1 MKIFALIAIIIF
13 AFHNSA
19 SADNERNF
27 YTLNRQNG
35 LSDNCI
41 WQLLQL
47 GDGRMV
53 SVTPHSVDIFDGQG
67 ITTVEIDT
75 SMYMT
80 ILLYNGATHIFA
92 DPNQLLWIK
101 QWQHLYCIDLKTL
114 TQRKFDDWDSYD
126 FYIDGNGETWL
137 LKPGKLCAV
146 NSNRILDLSKIDGV
160 LQDVVSSD
168 GQIFTFWDS
177 GLLAVFDDDGN
188 FAYQTAAYSGDS
200 IRLYNKTSLVV
211 SGPDTKLYQVRTGEG
226 GSILMSFDVDNRTW
240 QKILSGSFMMH
251 TLTLTPSNFIYITT
265 SDGYIKIDAKTLEQQ
280 QFSTLFLPDGTA
292 LSTGINTVCSDRE
305 GGIWLGT
312 YNNGLLYSSPLSGL
326 FDTQPLDIEVEPILT
341 AVYMHGRPLQ
351 TGAEYDG
358 KVLLEFAPPYIENL
372 VFKHSENSPAFQF
385 STMNYVRPRE
395 TFYRYRFS
403 GGDNQEHI
411 LSADSSGNYVN
422 DKGIFYF
429 PLVALSPGSYTLE
442 VAASTNP
449 NNWQNAK
456 IKTITFIIESPW
468 WQTKIAYL
476 FYAMILAA
484 GLAAGLNIYRRR
496 ERNSQEG
503 EKHENKNCEDN
514 SNEDH
519 SHENI
524 NREYESREDMPLE
537 SPTPAPKSEPSAQ
550 EKEFMARA
558 TSLVEQHLSDSQ
570 YGVEQ
575 LAADL
580 CMERTGLYKKLTA
593 MIQQSPVAFIRSIRL
608 HRAAAMIAQKECS
621 ISEISERTG
630 FGSVSYFSKC
640 FQKEFGCKPSEYG
653 EGQHYDLRIDTRK

>member
-13 AFHNSA
+13 AFHNTA

-27 YTLNRQNG
+27 YTLNRHNG

-67 ITTVEIDT
+67 ITTVDIDT

-80 ILLYNGATHIFA
+80 IPLYNGATHIFA
-92 DPNQLLWIK
+92 DRNQLLCIK

-114 TQRKFDDWDSYD
+114 SQRKFDDWDSYD

-211 SGPDTKLYQVRTGEG
+211 CGPDTKLYQVRTGEG
-226 GSILMSFDVDNRTW
+226 GSILMSFDADNRTW
-240 QKILSGSFMMH
+240 QQILSGSFMMH

-265 SDGYIKIDAKTLEQQ
+265 SDGYIKIDAKTLALQ
-280 QFSTLFLPDGTA
+280 QFSTLYLPDGTA

-312 YNNGLLYSSPLSGL
+312 YNNGLLYSSPFSGL

-341 AVYMHGRPLQ
+341 TVYMHGRPLQ

-358 KVLLEFAPPYIENL
+358 RVLMEFAPPYIEKL
-372 VFKHSENSPAFQF
+372 IFKHSENSPAFQF
-385 STMNYVRPRE
+385 STMNYVRPRA
-395 TFYRYRFS
+395 TFYRFRFS

-476 FYAMILAA
+476 FYALLLTAVGVVVIKK
-484 GLAAGLNIYRRR
+484 RH
-496 ERNSQEG
+496 
-503 EKHENKNCEDN
+503 K
-514 SNEDH
+514 
-519 SHENI
+519 
-524 NREYESREDMPLE
+524 
-537 SPTPAPKSEPSAQ
+537 KSEVPSAETAPEPEPTAQTPTTPEHTAQ
-550 EKEFMARA
+550 EKEFMAWA

-608 HRAAAMIAQKECS
+608 HRAAAMIAQKERS
-621 ISEISERTG
+621 ISEISELTG
-630 FGSVSYFSKC
+630 FCSVSYFSKC

-653 EGQHYDLRIDTRK
+653 EGQHYDLRIYSCK

>member
-27 YTLNRQNG
+27 YTLNRHNG

-67 ITTVEIDT
+67 ITTVEMDT

-80 ILLYNGATHIFA
+80 IPLYNGATHIFS
-92 DPNQLLWIK
+92 DRNQLLWIK
-101 QWQHLYCIDLKTL
+101 QWRHLYCIDLKTL
-114 TQRKFDDWDSYD
+114 SQRKFDDWDSYD

-146 NSNRILDLSKIDGV
+146 NSDRKLDLSKIDGV

-188 FAYQTAAYSGDS
+188 FVYQTAAYSGDS
-200 IRLYNKTSLVV
+200 IMLYNKTSLVV
-211 SGPDTKLYQVRTGEG
+211 CGPDTKLYQVRTGEG
-226 GSILMSFDVDNRTW
+226 GSILMSFDVDNHNW
-240 QKILSGSFMMH
+240 QQILSGSFMMH
-251 TLTLTPSNFIYITT
+251 TLTLTPSDFIYITT
-265 SDGYIKIDAKTLEQQ
+265 SDGYIKIDAKTLALQ
-280 QFSTLFLPDGTA
+280 QFSTLYLPDGTA

-312 YNNGLLYSSPLSGL
+312 YNNGLLYSSPLSGI

-351 TGAEYDG
+351 TGAAYDG
-358 KVLLEFAPPYIENL
+358 RILLEFAPPYIEKL

-411 LSADSSGNYVN
+411 LSADSSGSYVN

-456 IKTITFIIESPW
+456 IKNITFIIESPW

-476 FYAMILAA
+476 FYALLLAA
-484 GLAAGLNIYRRR
+484 AFAIIL
-496 ERNSQEG
+496 
-503 EKHENKNCEDN
+503 K
-514 SNEDH
+514 
-519 SHENI
+519 I
-524 NREYESREDMPLE
+524 NRNRLERKSREDMLLLRIQNLVEQVNSYKNPEAPVLLSDNPE
-537 SPTPAPKSEPSAQ
+537 SPAAASEPEPSAQ

-608 HRAAAMIAQKECS
+608 HRAAAMIVQKERS
-621 ISEISERTG
+621 ISEISELTG
-630 FGSVSYFSKC
+630 FCSVSYFSKC

-653 EGQHYDLRIDTRK
+653 G

>member
-27 YTLNRQNG
+27 YTLNRHNG

-67 ITTVEIDT
+67 ITTVDIDT

-80 ILLYNGATHIFA
+80 IPLYNGATHIFA
-92 DPNQLLWIK
+92 DRNQLLWIK

-114 TQRKFDDWDSYD
+114 SQRKFDDWDSYD
-126 FYIDGNGETWL
+126 FYIDGNGETWH

-146 NSNRILDLSKIDGV
+146 NSDRKLDLSKIDGV

-200 IRLYNKTSLVV
+200 IMLYNKTSLVV
-211 SGPDTKLYQVRTGEG
+211 KGPATKLYQVRTGEG
-226 GSILMSFDVDNRTW
+226 GSILMSFDVDNHNW

-265 SDGYIKIDAKTLEQQ
+265 SDGYIKIDAKTLALQ
-280 QFSTLFLPDGTA
+280 QFSTLYLPDGTA

-312 YNNGLLYSSPLSGL
+312 YNNGLLYSSPLSGI

-341 AVYMHGRPLQ
+341 TVYMHGKPLQ

-358 KVLLEFAPPYIENL
+358 RVLLEFAPPYIEKL

-385 STMNYVRPRE
+385 STMNYVRPRA

-476 FYAMILAA
+476 FYALLLAA
-484 GLAAGLNIYRRR
+484 VGVVIIKKRHKKTDVPSA
-496 ERNSQEG
+496 E
-503 EKHENKNCEDN
+503 
-514 SNEDH
+514 
-519 SHENI
+519 
-524 NREYESREDMPLE
+524 
-537 SPTPAPKSEPSAQ
+537 TAPKSEQTSPEPTTQEPTTPEPTAQ

-558 TSLVEQHLSDSQ
+558 TSLVEQHLSDTQ

-593 MIQQSPVAFIRSIRL
+593 IIQQSPVAFIRSIRL
-608 HRAAAMIAQKECS
+608 HRAAAMIAKKECS
-621 ISEISERTG
+621 ISDIAEQTG

-653 EGQHYDLRIDTRK
+653 EGFRPAI

>member
-13 AFHNSA
+13 AFHNTA

-27 YTLNRQNG
+27 YTLNRHNG

-75 SMYMT
+75 AMYMT
-80 ILLYNGATHIFA
+80 IPLYNGATHIFA
-92 DPNQLLWIK
+92 DLNQLLWIK
-101 QWQHLYCIDLKTL
+101 QWRHLYCIDLKTL

-146 NSNRILDLSKIDGV
+146 NSDRVLDLSKIEGV

-177 GLLAVFDDDGN
+177 GLLTVFDDDGN

-200 IRLYNKTSLVV
+200 IMLYNQTSLVV
-211 SGPDTKLYQVRTGEG
+211 CGPDTKLYQVRTGEG
-226 GSILMSFDVDNRTW
+226 GSILMSFDIVNHNW

-292 LSTGINTVCSDRE
+292 LSTGINTVCNDRE

-341 AVYMHGRPLQ
+341 TVYMHGQPLQ
-351 TGAEYDG
+351 TGEEYDG
-358 KVLLEFAPPYIENL
+358 RVLLEFAPPYIEKL

-385 STMNYVRPRE
+385 STMNYVRPRA

-411 LSADSSGNYVN
+411 VSADSSGNFVN

-476 FYAMILAA
+476 FYALILVAGFAA
-484 GLAAGLNIYRRR
+484 GLIIYRRR
-496 ERNSQEG
+496 RA
-503 EKHENKNCEDN
+503 NKSRDVKSHEDN
-514 SNEDH
+514 
-519 SHENI
+519 
-524 NREYESREDMPLE
+524 SREDMPLE
-537 SPTPAPKSEPSAQ
+537 SPSPTPAPEPSAL

-558 TSLVEQHLSDSQ
+558 TSLVEHHLSDSQ

-593 MIQQSPVAFIRSIRL
+593 IIQQSPVSFIRSIRL
-608 HRAAAMIAQKECS
+608 SHAAAMIAKKEYS
-621 ISEISERTG
+621 ISDIAEQTG

-640 FQKEFGCKPSEYG
+640 FQKEFGCKPSEYAVNTPG
-653 EGQHYDLRIDTRK
+653 TARN

>member
-1 MKIFALIAIIIF
+1 MKIFALIAIIILTV
-13 AFHNSA
+13 HNAA

-27 YTLNRQNG
+27 YTLNRHNG

-80 ILLYNGATHIFA
+80 ITLYNGATHIFA
-92 DPNQLLWIK
+92 DNNQLLWIK
-101 QWQHLYCIDLKTL
+101 QWRRLYCIDLKTL
-114 TQRKFDDWDSYD
+114 SQKMIGDWDSDD

-146 NSNRILDLSKIDGV
+146 NSDRVLDLSKIDGV
-160 LQDVVSSD
+160 LQDVVAAD

-177 GLLAVFDDDGN
+177 GLLTVFDNDGHLEYN
-188 FAYQTAAYSGDS
+188 TEAYGGDS
-200 IRLYNKTSLVV
+200 IKLYNETSLVV
-211 SGPDTKLYQVRTGEG
+211 KGPTSKLYQVRTGEG
-226 GSILMSFDVDNRTW
+226 GSILMSFDVNRRDW

-265 SDGYIKIDAKTLEQQ
+265 SDGYIKIDAQTLAQQ
-280 QFSTLFLPDGTA
+280 QFSTLYLPDGTS

-341 AVYMHGRPLQ
+341 TVYMHGRPLQ
-351 TGAEYDG
+351 TGEEYDG
-358 KVLLEFAPPYIENL
+358 RVLLEFAPPYTNQL
-372 VFKHSENSPAFQF
+372 VFLHSENSPAFQF
-385 STMNYVRPRE
+385 STMNYVRPRA
-395 TFYRYRFS
+395 TFYRYKFS
-403 GGDNQEHI
+403 GDDNQEHI
-411 LSADSSGNYVN
+411 VSADSSGNFVN

-429 PLVALSPGSYTLE
+429 PLVALPPGSYTLE

-456 IKTITFIIESPW
+456 VKTLTFTIESPW
-468 WQTKIAYL
+468 WQTKTAYV
-476 FYAMILAA
+476 FYALILAA
-484 GLAAGLNIYRRR
+484 GLAAGLIIYRRR
-496 ERNSQEG
+496 RA
-503 EKHENKNCEDN
+503 NK
-514 SNEDH
+514 
-519 SHENI
+519 
-524 NREYESREDMPLE
+524 SREETLLE
-537 SPTPAPKSEPSAQ
+537 SPSPAPDPEPSAQ

-593 MIQQSPVAFIRSIRL
+593 MIQQSPVSFIRSIRL
-608 HRAAAMIAQKECS
+608 RHAAAMIAQKECS

-653 EGQHYDLRIDTRK
+653 EGQHYDLRTYSRK

>member
-1 MKIFALIAIIIF
+1 MSNFCIKIMKIFALIAIIIF
-13 AFHNSA
+13 AVHNAA
-19 SADNERNF
+19 SADNEQNF

-67 ITTVEIDT
+67 ITTVEMDT

-80 ILLYNGATHIFA
+80 IPLYNGATHIFA
-92 DPNQLLWIK
+92 DLNHLLWIK
-101 QWQHLYCIDLKTL
+101 QWRHLYCIDLKTL
-114 TQRKFDDWDSYD
+114 SQRMFDDWDSYD

-146 NSNRILDLSKIDGV
+146 NSDRKLDLSKIDGI

-168 GQIFTFWDS
+168 GQIFTFWES
-177 GLLAVFDDDGN
+177 GLLVVFDNDGN

-200 IRLYNKTSLVV
+200 IKHYSQTSLVV
-211 SGPDTKLYQVRTGEG
+211 KGQDAKLYQVRTGEG
-226 GSILMSFDVDNRTW
+226 GSILMRFDADNRTW

-265 SDGYIKIDAKTLEQQ
+265 SDGYIKIDAKTLALQ
-280 QFSTLFLPDGTA
+280 QFSTLYLPDGTA

-312 YNNGLLYSSPLSGL
+312 YNNGLLYSSPFSGL

-341 AVYMHGRPLQ
+341 TVYMHGKPLQ

-358 KVLLEFAPPYIENL
+358 RILLEFAPPYIENL
-372 VFKHSENSPAFQF
+372 VFNHSENSPAFQF

-395 TFYRYRFS
+395 TFYRFRFS

-411 LSADSSGNYVN
+411 LSADSSGSYVN

-429 PLVALSPGSYTLE
+429 PLVALSPDSYTLE

-449 NNWQNAK
+449 QNWQNAK

-476 FYAMILAA
+476 LYAILLTAVGVVIIKKRHKKTVA
-484 GLAAGLNIYRRR
+484 PTLINTNPEKTNEQAELEPTA
-496 ERNSQEG
+496 QE
-503 EKHENKNCEDN
+503 
-514 SNEDH
+514 
-519 SHENI
+519 
-524 NREYESREDMPLE
+524 
-537 SPTPAPKSEPSAQ
+537 PTAQ

-608 HRAAAMIAQKECS
+608 HRAAAMIAKKECS
-621 ISEISERTG
+621 ISDIAEQTG

-640 FQKEFGCKPSEYG
+640 FQKEFGCKPSEY
-653 EGQHYDLRIDTRK
+653 EG